1 MHEHRP
7 PEKTLIE
14 GADFSRP
21 LDALLVNA
29 PLRDYAVRPRVNDFT
44 LPVLGMAYIATCGQS
59 FSISATIACATSS
72 AVPLRPT
79 GVAEV
84 RVSRA
89 WRMPTRSSGPHSRR
103 RHGPGR
109 RAGVR

>member
-29 PLRDYAVRPRVNDFT
+29 PLRYYAVRP
-44 LPVLGMAYIATCGQS
+44 PGQ
-59 FSISATIACATSS
+59 
-72 AVPLRPT
+72 
-79 GVAEV
+79 
-84 RVSRA
+84 
-89 WRMPTRSSGPHSRR
+89 
-103 RHGPGR
+103 
-109 RAGVR
+109 